1 MDKLTDA
8 QRSEKP
14 AAYVFNGHLLLFPC
28 EVAPTNNPDTDPDY
42 EPLYRAAT
50 DEPVF
55 AYYDPTD
62 DVFSRDKDSF
72 KRGHTIWPLVRK

>member
-42 EPLYRAAT
+42 VPLYRAAGVK
-50 DEPVF
+50 P
-55 AYYDPTD
+55 
-62 DVFSRDKDSF
+62 
-72 KRGHTIWPLVRK
+72 